1 MQLIVHHSAL
11 IVQFKADLLGMR
23 AVLTHIIGPDKGKRE
38 RFDAG
43 RITIGRASDNI
54 LCFDDG
60 HRRVSSHHAEIVR
73 NGDHYLLR
81 DLGSTNGTMINGRR
95 VVTSDIQQDDLI
107 EFGAGGP
114 LLRFGIELDEADASH
129 LQSSDQP
136 SRRNTTEPLALQ
148 PSRKTNGW
156 LLLAIAAAMLIGAV
170 AGIFLSSRMPASYQE
185 ERSFTEV
192 AELNRPAVVLIRV
205 EFELLDEGGQAIITD
220 ARTGS
225 GFIVSSSGLIVTN
238 RHLVRDW
245 EYNSASQ
252 GLTGRTT
259 KIEVILPGQKR
270 DQSTLA
276 EIHRIN
282 PDKESP
288 DVAILKINLSK
299 LRFVRGIESDLNR
312 IEQGEDVA
320 VIGYPLGLDL
330 LKQTHDEEISP
341 SLSTGIVSRVGQ
353 DYIQLNLRAYHGN
366 SGGPALNRKGEVI
379 GILTANVSSAQD
391 IALCTPISA
400 ALDLINQPA
409 NLTVE
414 VIKEGEIKHVK

>member
-1 MQLIVHHSAL
+1 
-11 IVQFKADLLGMR
+11 MR
-23 AVLTHIIGPDKGKRE
+23 AVLVHIIGPDKGKRE

-43 RITIGRASDNI
+43 RITIGRASDNA
-54 LCFDDG
+54 LCFNDG
-60 HRRVSSHHAEIVR
+60 QRRVSSHHAEIVR
-73 NGDHYLLR
+73 NNDHYLLH
-81 DLGSTNGTMINGRR
+81 DLGSTNGTMLNGRR
-95 VVTSDIQQDDLI
+95 VVTTEIQHDDLI

-114 LLRFGIELDEADASH
+114 LLRFCIEFDETDSPEARTN
-129 LQSSDQP
+129 LQSQSSVQP
-136 SRRNTTEPLALQ
+136 ARRNTTEQLARP
-148 PSRKTNGW
+148 PSHKANM
-156 LLLAIAAAMLIGAV
+156 LLLTAIAAAMLVGAV
-170 AGIFLSSRMPASYQE
+170 GGIFLSSRLPDRYQE
-185 ERSFTEV
+185 ERSFAEV
-192 AELNRPAVVLIRV
+192 AEFNRPAVVFIRV
-205 EFELLDEGGQAIITD
+205 EFELLDEGGQVIVTD

-225 GFIVSSSGLIVTN
+225 GFVVSSSGLIVTN

-252 GLTGRTT
+252 SLAGRTT
-259 KIEVILPGQKR
+259 KIEVILPGQTR
-270 DQSTLA
+270 EQAIIAD
-276 EIHRIN
+276 IHRIN
-282 PDKESP
+282 PDKDSA

-299 LRFVRGIESDLNR
+299 LRFVRGIESDLNN

-330 LKQTHDEEISP
+330 LKQTHDEQIGP

-400 ALDLINQPA
+400 ALELINQPA

-414 VIKEGEIKHVK
+414 VINQEGINHGK

>member
-1 MQLIVHHSAL
+1 
-11 IVQFKADLLGMR
+11 MR

-43 RITIGRASDNI
+43 RITIGRASNNA
-54 LCFDDG
+54 LCFNDG
-60 HRRVSSHHAEIVR
+60 QRRVSSHHAEIVR

-95 VVTSDIQQDDLI
+95 VVTSEIQHDDLI

-114 LLRFGIELDEADASH
+114 LLRFGIEFDETDSPEARHS
-129 LQSSDQP
+129 QSSAQP
-136 SRRNTTEPLALQ
+136 ARRNTTEPLVRP
-148 PSRKTNGW
+148 PSHKANG
-156 LLLAIAAAMLIGAV
+156 LLLVAIAAAMLIGAV
-170 AGIFLSSRMPASYQE
+170 GGIFLSARLPAKYSE

-192 AELNRPAVVLIRV
+192 AELNRPAVVFVRV
-205 EFELLDEGGQAIITD
+205 EFELLDEIGQVIVTD

-225 GFIVSSSGLIVTN
+225 GFLVSSSGLIVTN

-245 EYNSASQ
+245 EYNPASQ
-252 GLTGRTT
+252 NLTGRTT
-259 KIEVILPGQKR
+259 KVEVVLPGQKR
-270 DQSTLA
+270 EQAILA

-282 PDKESP
+282 PDKDSP
-288 DVAILKINLSK
+288 DVAILKINLSR
-299 LRFVRGIESDLNR
+299 LRFVRGIESDLNN

-330 LKQTHDEEISP
+330 LKQTHDEQIAP

-400 ALDLINQPA
+400 ALELINQPTT
-409 NLTVE
+409 LSVE
-414 VIKEGEIKHVK
+414 VINREGINHGK